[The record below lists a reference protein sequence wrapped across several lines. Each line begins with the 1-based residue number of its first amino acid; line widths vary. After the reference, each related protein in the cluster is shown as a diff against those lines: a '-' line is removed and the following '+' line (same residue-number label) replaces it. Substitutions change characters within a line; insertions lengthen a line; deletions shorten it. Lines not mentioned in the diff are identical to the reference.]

1 MCDREGIYKASGF
14 PFVIGE
20 EASGVVV
27 ALPTDE
33 SVLNDPDYKKR
44 GYKEG
49 SHVALVRCAIH
60 TLPCNDSPAYRTTWV
75 PMQNTFLHLGKRYM

>member
-1 MCDREGIYKASGF
+1 VCDREGIYPASGF
-14 PFVIGE
+14 PFVIGK
-20 EASGVVV
+20 EASGIVV

-49 SHVALVRCAIH
+49 SRVAVVWCAVY
-60 TLPCNDSPAYRTTWV
+60 TLPCNDSPAYRITWV
-75 PMQNTFLHLGKRYM
+75 RMRNTFLHLGKRYM